1 MDEQHR
7 EVDDVHYTATGW
19 RAAVRPIGSS
29 PVALVLLS
37 LLAIALAAGATLG
50 WRRGGEFAHWYIYDT
65 IWFIG
70 LLALVGINALCGV
83 LSRVPWRVVDAPFVA
98 ARIGLVVFLLG
109 ALQTYQRGV
118 EGQLTIVEGEST
130 GTLLLPHRLQ
140 VTAEWPDRAGDA
152 PYEFL
157 FSPGPVA
164 WAADRS
170 LDLGQVDGV
179 SATVVRFLRH
189 AAAREEWRD
198 MGGPGG
204 APLVRLKVVGP
215 QEKLIAEP
223 HLADDG
229 FGDEVLVG
237 PIRIQL
243 SRAINDAMLADFQA
257 GEATLDAD
265 AAPQGEL
272 VVYHGESSSR
282 FNVRDSVGR
291 KLPLGDEGVSVE
303 IVECL
308 LNAKP
313 DSLGRFKSQGEAP
326 RNPLL
331 ELLIHIPGRD
341 EPLRQIA
348 LAKNPLLTLDQVRGE
363 PCPIKFRYLHPAVA
377 PSSSVEFMHGRD
389 GRLFGRCAVEGKYQS
404 LGAVDVGSHLPIA
417 GGFDVAVIERMSS
430 AKREILFDAVE
441 PDPKA
446 AHSPGP
452 AAEVE
457 IEVGGRRHRSWLA
470 RTDSLLNFTQIET
483 PDGPLRLS
491 LTPARRTLDF
501 TVALPTRGGDA
512 REGVS
517 AGSGGDVGRDVV
529 GVSGSGSGGRVGGGS
544 GSSVG
549 GETLEIKHDSG
560 VRRQPLALNKPFTYR
575 EFTLVVKSMSDAG
588 HGKRMAVL
596 HVVGDPGRPLQYV
609 GGTLLCVGIA
619 LSFVWPMVV
628 RRRVEAAA
636 RETAAV
642 PHEHRRAA

>member
-7 EVDDVHYTATGW
+7 DADDVHHAATGW
-19 RAAVRPIGSS
+19 RAAVRPLGSS
-29 PVALVLLS
+29 PAALVLLS
-37 LLAIALAAGATLG
+37 LLAIALAAGAALG

-65 IWFIG
+65 VWFIG

-83 LSRVPWRVVDAPFVA
+83 LMRVPWRAVDAPFVA

-118 EGQLTIVEGEST
+118 EGQLSIVEGEST
-130 GTLLLPHRLQ
+130 GSLLLPHRLQ
-140 VTAEWPDRAGDA
+140 VTAEWPERAGDA

-164 WAADRS
+164 WAAERA
-170 LDLGQVDGV
+170 LDLGRVDGV
-179 SATVVRFLRH
+179 SAKVVRYLRH
-189 AAAREEWRD
+189 ATAREEWRD
-198 MGGPGG
+198 LGAPGG

-243 SRAINDAMLADFQA
+243 SRAINEAMLADFQA
-257 GEATLDAD
+257 GESSLDAD

-272 VVYHGESSSR
+272 IVYHGETSSR
-282 FNVRDSVGR
+282 FNVRDNVGR
-291 KLPLGDEGVSVE
+291 KLPLGDGVSIE

-331 ELLIHIPGRD
+331 ELLIHLPGRD

-348 LAKNPLLTLDQVRGE
+348 LAKNSLLTLDQVRGE
-363 PCPIKFRYLHPAVA
+363 PCPIKFRYWHPAVT

-389 GRLFGRCAVEGKYQS
+389 GRLFGRFAVEGKYQS
-404 LGAVDVGSHLPIA
+404 LGAVDVGAHLPIA

-441 PDPKA
+441 PDLKA
-446 AHSPGP
+446 SHSPGP
-452 AAEVE
+452 AAEIE
-457 IEVGGRRHRSWLA
+457 IATGGGSHRVWLA
-470 RTDSLLNFTQIET
+470 RTDSPLNFTQIET

-491 LTPARRTLDF
+491 LTPARRPLDF
-501 TVALPTRGGDA
+501 TVAMQTRRGDA
-512 REGVS
+512 RDGDGAGSDGRDIGRSGGGSSDIGSSGGS
-517 AGSGGDVGRDVV
+517 AGSL
-529 GVSGSGSGGRVGGGS
+529 
-544 GSSVG
+544 
-549 GETLEIKHDSG
+549 TLEIKHDSA
-560 VRRQPLALNKPFTYR
+560 VRRQPLVLNKPFTHR
-575 EFTLVVKSMSDAG
+575 EFTLVVKSVSDAG
-588 HGKRMAVL
+588 HGKQLAVL

-609 GGTLLCVGIA
+609 GGALLCAGIA
-619 LSFVWPMVV
+619 LSFVWPLVV
-628 RRRVEAAA
+628 RRRVESAQS
-636 RETAAV
+636 ESTAA
-642 PHEHRRAA
+642 HEHRRAA